1 MEEITLDAQAR
12 STGKRALKQLRKEEL
27 VPAVYYTQHRDVHHI
42 AVHARALSHL
52 VAKETPLL
60 HLKLDG
66 KELPCVIREIQRHPV
81 NNEILHVDFFGVE
94 RGHKIR
100 VTVPVRLMGAAAGVK
115 EGGILEHG
123 YREVQIE
130 CLPHHLP
137 AHLEVEISH
146 LGIGDSIRIENL
158 SFENITLLD
167 DPHTVVAQVV
177 APRLEKAVAEEEVKA
192 EAEAEAAEPE
202 VISARR
208 EEEEGEKESKA
219 K

>member
-12 STGKRALKQLRKEEL
+12 PTGKRALKQLRKREL
-27 VPAVYYTQHRDVHHI
+27 VPAVYYTQHGEVRHV
-42 AVHARALSHL
+42 AVDARALSHL
-52 VAKETPLL
+52 VAREAPLL
-60 HLKLDG
+60 HLKLDD
-66 KELPCVIREIQRHPV
+66 KEFHCVIREIQRHPV

-100 VTVPVRLMGAAAGVK
+100 VTVPLRLIGAAAGVK

-123 YREVQIE
+123 YREVQVE
-130 CLPHHLP
+130 CLPSHLP
-137 AHLEVEISH
+137 PHLEVEISH
-146 LGIGDSIRIENL
+146 LGIGDSVRIENL

-167 DPHTVVAQVV
+167 DPHTVVAHVV
-177 APRLEKAVAEEEVKA
+177 PPRLEKAVTEEEV
-192 EAEAEAAEPE
+192 EAEAEGAEPE

-208 EEEEGEKESKA
+208 EEEEGEKESKE

>member
-1 MEEITLDAQAR
+1 MEEITLDAQVR

-27 VPAVYYTQHRDVHHI
+27 VPAVYYTEQREVHHI
-42 AVHARALSHL
+42 AVNGRALSHI
-52 VAKETPLL
+52 VAREAPLL
-60 HLKLDG
+60 HLKLG
-66 KELPCVIREIQRHPV
+66 GRNLPCVIREIQRHPV

-100 VTVPVRLMGAAAGVK
+100 VTVPLHLIGAAVGVK

-123 YREVQIE
+123 YREVEIE
-130 CLPHHLP
+130 CLPHYLP

-146 LGIGDSIRIENL
+146 LGIGDSVRIENL
-158 SFENITLLD
+158 SFENITLLE
-167 DPHTVVAQVV
+167 DPHTVVAHVV
-177 APRLEKAVAEEEVKA
+177 PPRLEKAVTEEEV

-202 VISARR
+202 IISARR
-208 EEEEGEKESKA
+208 EEEEGEKESKE